1 MEHFYWTILWE
12 NEATFLNAQN
22 QLIEMITRDRNRA
35 SIILWSMANE
45 TPLEAARL
53 VFLKK
58 LFDRAREL
66 DPTRLITAAME
77 RHYIDE
83 KT

>member
-1 MEHFYWTILWE
+1 VFDLWHLRLADYPHNEAMIRTSDKMGLMVWAEIPVYWTILWE

-45 TPLEAARL
+45 TPL
-53 VFLKK
+53 
-58 LFDRAREL
+58 
-66 DPTRLITAAME
+66 
-77 RHYIDE
+77 
-83 KT
+83 